1 MKFQSITLCKIADEQ
16 REWAQENLDRT
27 SFYFLAMLLDIH
39 VIMSNLLY
47 FIEPPF
53 VINKIVTRLDRLNKI
68 FGKCLAYSGYS
79 INEST
84 LFKIEFPFQN

>member
-1 MKFQSITLCKIADEQ
+1 MKFQSINLCKIADEQ

-68 FGKCLAYSGYS
+68 FAKCLAHSGYS